1 MPTWFVNAWFQSVV
15 CGPSLVAMS
24 LGPINVPAVPRA
36 PKPARVMPELKWVAP
51 HPLELRGPTFKRQFG
66 AALASQWVSSIHDP
80 AVPLR
85 SHFPSMQV
93 FSHHIQVLRL
103 RFDSDARQLHALF
116 SLIFAT

>member
-1 MPTWFVNAWFQSVV
+1 
-15 CGPSLVAMS
+15 MS

-36 PKPARVMPELKWVAP
+36 PKPARVMAELKWVAP
-51 HPLELRGPTFKRQFG
+51 HPLELCGPTFKRQFG

-85 SHFPSMQV
+85 SHFPSIQV